1 MSILK
6 NQAKGIPFGM
16 AYPLTFG
23 GKTFQENFEY
33 GRQIKDN
40 VRHLLYTQKGEK
52 DYDLEFG
59 SDLTKLVFEYNIGD
73 PQIEIEA
80 DRTIRE
86 AIETYLPNVVVTSLS
101 VSESEIE
108 NAIKVSVDFS
118 ADFANPQNLNFT
130 VMGDGTM
137 TETNSNENA
146 RDNQYGD

>member
-6 NQAKGIPFGM
+6 NQAQGIPFGM

-23 GKTFQENFEY
+23 SKTFQENFEY

-40 VRHLLYTQKGEK
+40 VRYLLYTQKGEK

-59 SDLTKLVFEYNIGD
+59 SDLTRLVFEYNISD
-73 PQIEIEA
+73 PQLEIEA
-80 DRTIRE
+80 ERTIRE
-86 AIETYLPNVVVTSLS
+86 ALERYLPNVLLTNLS
-101 VSESEIE
+101 VQEDTVE

-137 TETNSNENA
+137 NETPPNSGYS
-146 RDNQYGD
+146 DSSDL